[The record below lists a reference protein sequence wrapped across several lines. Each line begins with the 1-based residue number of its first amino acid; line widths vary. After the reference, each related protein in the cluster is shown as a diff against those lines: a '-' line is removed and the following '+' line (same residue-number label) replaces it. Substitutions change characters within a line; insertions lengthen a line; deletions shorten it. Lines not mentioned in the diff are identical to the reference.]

1 MAPGYLTAFWEGAAG
16 DEVAPLENQPHAA
29 RVALPVPTAASSGPA
44 AVPALARPLAR
55 SGRFAIGAQVRV
67 QVMPRRLVLEVIETE
82 RTVEHD
88 LKRAR
93 QSTAG

>member
-55 SGRFAIGAQVRV
+55 SGRFAIGAQV
-67 QVMPRRLVLEVIETE
+67 MPRRLVLEVIETE

>member
-1 MAPGYLTAFWEGAAG
+1 MKSRRLRISRIQPESRCQYP
-16 DEVAPLENQPHAA
+16 PLH
-29 RVALPVPTAASSGPA
+29 LPVPLPF
-44 AVPALARPLAR
+44 LRLQ
-55 SGRFAIGAQVRV
+55 GRWLDQAGFAIGAQVRV

-88 LKRAR
+88 VQRAR